1 MHRSAG
7 YSIDRCQPDEI
18 TDMHSEASITANP
31 SGGPSSDG
39 RGESHGAPH
48 GENPGES
55 TGDSSQGDEPS
66 RSEHEQIPISNSLV
80 PLSQEEQEKPAHWG
94 WLSWLFGLRRGS
106 KSNIREDLS
115 DALAEPDHADG
126 GFTPEERL
134 MLNNILR
141 LQDVRVEDL
150 MIPRAEIEAAS
161 IDTTL
166 GELLTRFE
174 VSGHSRMP
182 IVADSLDDPRGM
194 IHIRDVVAY
203 ITKTAASGRRS
214 KSTTA
219 LRDLDLTKVDLTR
232 EIGKLNLTRKL
243 IFVPPSM
250 MAAELMARMQAQ
262 RIQIALVI
270 DEYGGTEGLIS
281 LEDIV
286 ELIVGDIED
295 EHDDDEELI
304 RIGEAGT
311 LHLDAKAEIV
321 DIREF
326 LNGNFHVG
334 DHDDDAETIGGVIF
348 SLLGRVPVKGEV
360 VDAFGYEFRI
370 KDADPRRIRSIDM
383 LPSKKTALRKKKAEG
398 KG

>member
-1 MHRSAG
+1 M
-7 YSIDRCQPDEI
+7 Q
-18 TDMHSEASITANP
+18 SEATTAAKAA
-31 SGGPSSDG
+31 SS
-39 RGESHGAPH
+39 
-48 GENPGES
+48 GES
-55 TGDSSQGDEPS
+55 TPEGETSGEEPS
-66 RSEHEQIPISNSLV
+66 RSDDDRIPQSHALV
-80 PLSQEEQEKPAHWG
+80 PMSEEEQSKPVYTG
-94 WLSWLFGLRRGS
+94 WLSWLFGLRRNS
-106 KSNIREDLS
+106 RSNIREDLS
-115 DALAEPDHADG
+115 DALAEHDDVEG

-150 MIPRAEIEAAS
+150 MVPRAEIEAVELT
-161 IDTTL
+161 TTL
-166 GELLTRFE
+166 GELLTHFE
-174 VSGHSRMP
+174 TSGHSRMP
-182 IVADSLDDPRGM
+182 VVDESLDDPRGM

-203 ITKTAASGRRS
+203 ITKTAANGRRS
-214 KSTTA
+214 KSKTA
-219 LRDLDLTKVDLTR
+219 LRNLDLTKVDLTR
-232 EIGKLNLTRKL
+232 EIGKLNLTRKI

-250 MAAELMARMQAQ
+250 MAADLMARMQAQ

-304 RIGEAGT
+304 RTGDGGI
-311 LHLDAKAEIV
+311 LHLDARAEIE
-321 DIREF
+321 DIREL
-326 LNGNFHVG
+326 LNGEFHVG

-370 KDADPRRIRSIDM
+370 KDADPRRIKAIDM
-383 LPSKKTALRKKKAEG
+383 LPSKKTVVRKKKAEPAR
-398 KG
+398 